1 MLSKNHKLTK
11 GSQKGQLRKRISENA
26 THAYNEAND
35 IHEFANNFKYRM
47 KQWGD
52 SHATKKAL
60 YNCLYFET
68 NMQGTVFICE
78 FRTALN
84 GDNHRDLLIKLE
96 KQ

>member
-1 MLSKNHKLTK
+1 MLCNHKLLK
-11 GSQKGQLRKRISENA
+11 GSKKGQLRKRVSENA
-26 THAYNEAND
+26 KHAYNEASD
-35 IHEFANNFKYRM
+35 LREFANNFKSRM

-68 NMQGTVFICE
+68 NMAETVFICE
-78 FRTALN
+78 FRTVAN
-84 GDNHRDLLIKLE
+84 GENHRDLLVKLE